1 MCAEAFNPDEEDEDT
16 EPRVVHPKTDVQRCR
31 LQEACRDILLFKTLD
46 QVGEQNISNSQM
58 HKGIR
63 RSSAQGGPSVGVSKF
78 VSNGPAILR
87 SVQRMLS
94 HPRVINEG
102 GRAP

>member
-46 QVGEQNISNSQM
+46 QVG
-58 HKGIR
+58 
-63 RSSAQGGPSVGVSKF
+63 GGGGGTLSHTHTNTQWRAGGLNVGV
-78 VSNGPAILR
+78 G
-87 SVQRMLS
+87 
-94 HPRVINEG
+94 
-102 GRAP
+102 